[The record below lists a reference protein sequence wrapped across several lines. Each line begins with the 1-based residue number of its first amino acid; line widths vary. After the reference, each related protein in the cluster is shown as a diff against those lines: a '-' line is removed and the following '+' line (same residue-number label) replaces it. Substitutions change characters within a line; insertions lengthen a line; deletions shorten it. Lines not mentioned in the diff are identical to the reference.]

1 MFNDL
6 LGGITSAIYTKFG
19 DTYEIYTTKIEQ
31 GLMPPCFFVRLLN
44 PKNEMFLGRRR
55 CATTTAVIQYFSEE
69 TELYKDFN
77 DTYEDLIDCLEE
89 ITVGSDSTPLRGQ
102 NFEYNIEDGVLTV
115 MVDYDFYIYVPEEE
129 ETMQTIE
136 IDGGVYGD

>member
-6 LGGITSAIYTKFG
+6 LGGITSAIYAKFG
-19 DTYEIYTTKIEQ
+19 DTYEIYTAKIEQ
-31 GLMPPCFFVRLLN
+31 GLTPPCFFVRLLN
-44 PKNEMFLGRRR
+44 PKNEMFLDRRR
-55 CATTTAVIQYFSEE
+55 IATTTAVIQYFSEE

-129 ETMQTIE
+129 DTMQILE